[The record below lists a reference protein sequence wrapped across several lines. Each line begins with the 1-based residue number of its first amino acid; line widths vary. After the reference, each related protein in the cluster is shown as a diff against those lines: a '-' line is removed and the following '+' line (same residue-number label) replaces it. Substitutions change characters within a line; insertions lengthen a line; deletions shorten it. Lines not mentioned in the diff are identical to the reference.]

1 MNILQLEDDIKS
13 LPDKN
18 LMNAMQTGDYPQYL
32 VLSELKRR
40 KEMRDDYK
48 GRMAAQ
54 EPDNTVADRIVNEA
68 SMDMSNQGI
77 GNIVSPEVRNMQGMP
92 QNTPQMPIDNQ
103 GIGQMM
109 PSSMQGM
116 KDGRTVYPNAGLAAL
131 AEKAPDVVKSMGYS
145 QGGIVQM
152 APGQTVPFSDP
163 RLTGYLNMFEERLKS
178 SPEEDAYREQ
188 INQYFNP
195 LEQEKRRKQQQ
206 AYQLMK
212 AGLAVSSSATPE
224 QLNKNLAPVIDSAMK
239 SSGDR
244 SKESLLQ
251 GKLQSGFAKED
262 RERIKTATELA
273 SKAMYTDTLRMQ
285 GDKPTSEQ
293 FWVNSVVNSDPSK
306 FGIPIIEDGK
316 TTGYEPNAAA
326 LERAAILKNFGQV
339 NSAEQRLISET
350 YDKAEKS
357 WEDFSRKLRVNIEND
372 NKNNKLGK
380 TDSEILA
387 EVEAAKSQYMLNQ
400 IQKVKDTLTRY
411 GKKEGGQI
419 PMQNIMYPNFE
430 SYSD

>member
-1 MNILQLEDDIKS
+1 MNILQIEDDIKS
-13 LPDKN
+13 LPDKS
-18 LMNAMQTGDYPQYL
+18 LMDAMQTGSFPQYL

-48 GRMAAQ
+48 GQMASQ
-54 EPDNTVADRIVNEA
+54 DQGTVADEIMSQA
-68 SMDMSNQGI
+68 SMGINNQGI
-77 GNIVSPEVRNMQGMP
+77 GSMAPMSMQNMQGMP
-92 QNTPQMPIDNQ
+92 QNTPQMPVGNQ

-131 AEKAPDVVKSMGYS
+131 AKKAPDVVKNMGYS

-163 RLTGYLNMFEERLKS
+163 RLTGYLNMFEEKLKS

-224 QLNKNLAPVIDSAMK
+224 QLNKNLAPVIDSAMT

-244 SKESLLQ
+244 SRESLLQ

-262 RERIKTATELA
+262 RDRATTAAELA
-273 SKAMYTDTLRMQ
+273 SKAIYTDVVSKQ
-285 GDKPTSEQ
+285 SEKPTAEQ
-293 FWVNSVVNSDPSK
+293 FWVNSVVNSNPSK
-306 FGIPIIEDGK
+306 FGIPTIENGI
-316 TTGYEPNAAA
+316 TTGYEPNAEA
-326 LERAAILKNFGQV
+326 LERAATLKNFGQV
-339 NSAEQRLISET
+339 NSNEQRLISNT
-350 YDKAEKS
+350 YDEAEKS
-357 WEDFSRKLRVNIEND
+357 WKEVSRTMRVNLETRNKKEN
-372 NKNNKLGK
+372 LGL
-380 TDSEILA
+380 TDTEMA
-387 EVEAAKSQYMLNQ
+387 EQIARSKSQYILNE
-400 IQKVKDTLTRY
+400 IQKIKNTLTRY
-411 GKKEGGQI
+411 NKKEGGQI
-419 PMQNIMYPNFE
+419 PMQDIMYPNIE